1 MSNTTFDYS
10 ESDDWV
16 WGYGATTKNNEYV
29 INISGGGDGVSP
41 NGFEDWVIKKVGG
54 SLKYYIRHGG
64 SIPDNEQKGKKIVS
78 CPEGNYVSFQD
89 IDYGLPPCDEG
100 AEMDFEWLEE
110 ELGETDERMI
120 TMIDNLTRANE
131 FLQKITEEQT
141 QKIKELVD
149 ELECRKSY
157 TDTRIKELE
166 AENEELEEKYIEVVQ
181 KYSPP
186 ISQKETIDRLCK
198 EHNITK
204 EEFAKCVEESSDYD
218 IKDFEK
224 YLLILEL
231 EKQQGST
238 KE

>member
-41 NGFEDWVIKKVGG
+41 NGFEDWVIKNIGG

-64 SIPDNEQKGKKIVS
+64 SIPDNEQKGKKLVS

-89 IDYGLPPCDEG
+89 NDYEMREDEL
-100 AEMDFEWLEE
+100 DFEWLEE
-110 ELGETDERMI
+110 ELEGVIVIHEGS
-120 TMIDNLTRANE
+120 IDPKVYRDLEKANE
-131 FLQKITEEQT
+131 FLKNIAEAQT

-166 AENEELEEKYIEVVQ
+166 AENEELEQ
-181 KYSPP
+181 KL
-186 ISQKETIDRLCK
+186 K
-198 EHNITK
+198 
-204 EEFAKCVEESSDYD
+204 
-218 IKDFEK
+218 
-224 YLLILEL
+224 
-231 EKQQGST
+231 GST
-238 KE
+238 KIDKEAKEDWWKSSYDSFEDAIVGEYGDQSVQAKKYGFGVFKEE